1 MRFRTA
7 SMSPPSV
14 WYTFF
19 MFRTESMAS
28 PSGRVLPTVISPSGV
43 SATPPWETTV
53 PVVAE
58 AGAVEVWSE
67 VMVAS
72 FSV

>member
-1 MRFRTA
+1 
-7 SMSPPSV
+7 
-14 WYTFF
+14 